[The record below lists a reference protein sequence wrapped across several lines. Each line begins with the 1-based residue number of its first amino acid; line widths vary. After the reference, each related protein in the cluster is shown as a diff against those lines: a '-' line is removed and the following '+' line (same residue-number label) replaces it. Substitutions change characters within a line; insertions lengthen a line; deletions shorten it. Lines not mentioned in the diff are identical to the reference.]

1 MSAVERLGLA
11 LLHRIDP
18 ERAHGLSLLALRS
31 GLAPL
36 PGPVDLPRLHTTLA
50 GMVLLNP
57 VGLAA
62 GYDKNAEAVAPLSR
76 AGFGFIEV
84 GAATPLAQPGN
95 AKPRLFRLTQDRAA
109 INRFGF
115 NNQGME
121 AIGARLATRTRGP
134 VPVGLNLGANKTAQ
148 NRAADFATVLAHCGP
163 HVDFATVN
171 VSSPNT
177 ERLRDLQGRE
187 ALLALL
193 DRVMEAR
200 AALAR
205 PIPVFLKIAPDLTAA
220 DLEDIVEVALTSRI
234 SGIIAT
240 NTTISREGLK
250 SASRDQAGG
259 LSGAPLFEKSTR
271 VLAQLSQ
278 LTQGLLPLIGV
289 GGVSSAQEAYQK
301 IRAGASAVQLYT
313 AMVYGGIS
321 MVPDL
326 ARGLDALLARDGYA
340 NVSMAVGTGRSD
352 WL

>member
-36 PGPVDLPRLHTTLA
+36 PGPVDLPRLHTNLA
-50 GMVLLNP
+50 GMALLNP